1 MLLPAVRDEVWR
13 HRCRENAQVHYDPT
27 QYRGS
32 APYYLAGRPPYAAE
46 LGAVL
51 ARELGLDGTGH
62 LLDVGCG
69 PGVLAVQLAAL
80 VEQVTAVDPDAD
92 MLEQARLYAASSGV
106 QRIEFIRARAED
118 IADLGLA
125 PMRIVTFGQS
135 FHRTDR
141 VPVAEAVYDLLEPGG
156 AIVLVVHDPDGGSAP
171 AGTGDPSIPDDE
183 VQQLVSRY
191 LGAQRQS
198 GRGPASR
205 FSTERFESTLERTR
219 FGRPTTIHAPGQRHI
234 SRDIDGVVSGYLS
247 MSYAAPHLFG
257 DHLDDFIAD
266 LRNLLEATTTTG
278 RFCDWPGDTAAII
291 AHKRTS

>member
-1 MLLPAVRDEVWR
+1 MLLPAVRDEVGR
-13 HRCRENAQVHYDPT
+13 HRCRENAQVDYDPT

-32 APYYLAGRPPYAAE
+32 ARYYLAGRPPYSAE
-46 LGAVL
+46 LGTML

-69 PGVLAVQLAAL
+69 PGVLAVQLAAV

-106 QRIEFIRARAED
+106 QRIDFIRAR
-118 IADLGLA
+118 ADLGLA

-171 AGTGDPSIPDDE
+171 AGTGDPAIPDDE

-198 GRGPASR
+198 GLPPRQSIQHGAVREHAGTDTVRTADDDPRALATSHQPRHRRRGLGLPIDVLRRAPSVWRPPRRLHRRPAKP
-205 FSTERFESTLERTR
+205 F
-219 FGRPTTIHAPGQRHI
+219 
-234 SRDIDGVVSGYLS
+234 
-247 MSYAAPHLFG
+247 
-257 DHLDDFIAD
+257 
-266 LRNLLEATTTTG
+266 
-278 RFCDWPGDTAAII
+278 
-291 AHKRTS
+291 